1 MPAVPRPVKNT
12 KPATP
17 AAESAKPAAPAKV
30 AKKESKPVAAPKA
43 TEPVTA
49 AAPATTD
56 APVENVVTSADTIA
70 SLEQDFANAIAAI
83 ARISADITKLKT
95 DLRGYHARAV
105 REVKSAAK
113 AKGRRTKVKSGDR
126 PASGFVK
133 PTLISNELAAFLGVK
148 AGTEMART
156 EVTKAL
162 HTYIQDHQLKNKEN
176 GRIIEA
182 DGALSKLLKLQKG
195 EQLTYFNLQKYM
207 TPHFA
212 KHTATA

>member
-1 MPAVPRPVKNT
+1 MPAPARPVKNT
-12 KPATP
+12 KPAT
-17 AAESAKPAAPAKV
+17 ESAAKSAAPAKAV
-30 AKKESKPVAAPKA
+30 KKESKPAAAPKA
-43 TEPVTA
+43 AEPVAPVATEPA
-49 AAPATTD
+49 A
-56 APVENVVTSADTIA
+56 ENVVTTADTIA
-70 SLEQDFANAIAAI
+70 ALEQDFANAIAAM
-83 ARISADITKLKT
+83 ARISADMAKLKT
-95 DLRGYHARAV
+95 DLRAYHSRAV
-105 REVKSAAK
+105 REVKAASK
-113 AKGRRTKVKSGDR
+113 AKGRRTKAKTGDR

-162 HTYIQDHQLKNKEN
+162 HAYIQSHQLKNKDN

-195 EQLTYFNLQKYM
+195 EELTYFNLQKYM

>member
-1 MPAVPRPVKNT
+1 MPSTTRPAKNT
-12 KPATP
+12 KPAAAATP
-17 AAESAKPAAPAKV
+17 AKAV
-30 AKKESKPVAAPKA
+30 KKESKTAAPKVAAPKA
-43 TEPVTA
+43 AEPVKVDET
-49 AAPATTD
+49 PA
-56 APVENVVTSADTIA
+56 ENVVAVNAVDQMSGYVAA
-70 SLEQDFANAIAAI
+70 LEQDFANAMAAM
-83 ARISADITKLKT
+83 ARISTEMTKLKT
-95 DLRGYHARAV
+95 DLRAYHALAV
-105 REVKSAAK
+105 RQVKTAIK
-113 AKGRRTKVKSGDR
+113 AKGRRTKAKTGDR

-162 HTYIQDHQLKNKEN
+162 HAYIQNHHLKNKDN

-182 DGALSKLLKLQKG
+182 DGALSKLLNLQKG
-195 EQLTYFNLQKYM
+195 EELTYFNLQKYM